1 MKLTPMQK
9 LEELSYN
16 LWWSWN
22 LPARRLFKMIEPI
35 LWEEVQENPI
45 ELLKKTTRLQERLE
59 SQKFLDYLEYVYS
72 QYKCY
77 LSKHSL
83 YDDRFSNPIAFFSP
97 EYGLHHSLLIYAG
110 GLGFLAGDIL
120 KESSDMG
127 FPMVAFGFMYPQGYV
142 KQRIRVDGWQ
152 EEVEETEKIG
162 FMPTRKVMDEDGNWL
177 KGYVYCRDEKIYFGV
192 WKVEVGKTSL
202 YLLDTN
208 VEENAP
214 WNREISSKLYVADKE
229 IRLRQQM
236 VLGFGGVI
244 LLERLGIE
252 PSGFHI
258 NEDYPVFALLAKA
271 LRYVKHQGYSFEEAL
286 QKVRERSLFTTHT
299 PLKAA
304 VNVYPFHMIIEQF
317 SFVSDVY
324 GVDVK
329 KILDLG
335 TNPQN
340 PQEGFNT
347 TIMAIRLANNI
358 NAVSKKH
365 CEVSRKMWGFLW
377 EKEEENPITYV
388 TNGVHLL
395 TWTCCDYKDLLTKYL
410 GANWQDNMDD
420 EALWN
425 LIDEI
430 PGEVLWEQ
438 HMKFKLTLINHVVDR
453 ARKRWSKFRYDPH
466 VLIAQGLLLDE
477 NALTIGFAR
486 RMTAYKRPD
495 LIFYDVE
502 RLKRIVKNAEKPV
515 QIIFAGKAHP
525 ADIEGKKL
533 IQRIFNFAKDP
544 DFEGRI
550 AFIEGYDEWLAHYLV
565 AGVDVWLNNPVPPLE
580 ASGTSGM
587 KASMNGVL
595 HFSILDGWWPE
606 GYNGENGWAF
616 GDYEVEGDR
625 SAKDAEAIYSILEN
639 EIVPLYYDRDEKGI
653 PRGWVR
659 KMKEAI
665 KTISPKFCTRRMMK
679 EYINKFYAKMA
690 GVEL

>member
-1 MKLTPMQK
+1 
-9 LEELSYN
+9 
-16 LWWSWN
+16 
-22 LPARRLFKMIEPI
+22 MIEPI

-271 LRYVKHQGYSFEEAL
+271 LRYVKHQGYSFEEL
-286 QKVRERSLFTTHT
+286 CRRLGSVRFSL
-299 PLKAA
+299 
-304 VNVYPFHMIIEQF
+304 
-317 SFVSDVY
+317 
-324 GVDVK
+324 
-329 KILDLG
+329 
-335 TNPQN
+335 
-340 PQEGFNT
+340 
-347 TIMAIRLANNI
+347 
-358 NAVSKKH
+358 
-365 CEVSRKMWGFLW
+365 
-377 EKEEENPITYV
+377 PI
-388 TNGVHLL
+388 H
-395 TWTCCDYKDLLTKYL
+395 
-410 GANWQDNMDD
+410 
-420 EALWN
+420 
-425 LIDEI
+425 
-430 PGEVLWEQ
+430 
-438 HMKFKLTLINHVVDR
+438 R
-453 ARKRWSKFRYDPH
+453 
-466 VLIAQGLLLDE
+466 
-477 NALTIGFAR
+477 
-486 RMTAYKRPD
+486 
-495 LIFYDVE
+495 
-502 RLKRIVKNAEKPV
+502 
-515 QIIFAGKAHP
+515 
-525 ADIEGKKL
+525 
-533 IQRIFNFAKDP
+533 
-544 DFEGRI
+544 
-550 AFIEGYDEWLAHYLV
+550 
-565 AGVDVWLNNPVPPLE
+565 
-580 ASGTSGM
+580 
-587 KASMNGVL
+587 
-595 HFSILDGWWPE
+595 
-606 GYNGENGWAF
+606 
-616 GDYEVEGDR
+616 
-625 SAKDAEAIYSILEN
+625 
-639 EIVPLYYDRDEKGI
+639 
-653 PRGWVR
+653 
-659 KMKEAI
+659 
-665 KTISPKFCTRRMMK
+665 
-679 EYINKFYAKMA
+679 
-690 GVEL
+690 